1 MARRWAAKKRSIH
14 LVCEH
19 FELFSNTARGAQI
32 NLTRVL
38 INKGYFSVLII
49 HVAS

>member
-19 FELFSNTARGAQI
+19 FELFSNAARGTQMYFEI
-32 NLTRVL
+32 
-38 INKGYFSVLII
+38 GYRPII
-49 HVAS
+49 WSIKNDI